1 MFLFPKVNTTSVTR
15 CRIPAKRFTA
25 AAKEYGRKNFEIRQ
39 LPKMFSW
46 TAFVTPEE
54 AQNSLTN
61 DSISVKQ
68 KARA

>member
-39 LPKMFSW
+39 LPKVFPW
-46 TAFVTPEE
+46 KAFVTSEE
-54 AQNSLTN
+54 AHDSLTN
-61 DSISVKQ
+61 DSIFVGPKG
-68 KARA
+68 RE